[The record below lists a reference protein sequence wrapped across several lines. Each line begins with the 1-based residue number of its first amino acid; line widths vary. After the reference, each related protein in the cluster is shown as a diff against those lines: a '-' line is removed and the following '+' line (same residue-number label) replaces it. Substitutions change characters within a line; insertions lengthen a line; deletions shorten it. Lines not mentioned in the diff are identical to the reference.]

1 MNNKENIITYRIE
14 KTNYDN
20 SRQENAGI
28 NHNLNRIS
36 AMNTPLTKKMLT
48 EEKIDGGV
56 NKIEKYVGCL
66 TYKSIF
72 NLLENNPNKD
82 NLNNIMDNN
91 KILKDNKNNYASN
104 TSNKKLNKNQKYSIN
119 LKKSFQNI
127 NNETPEKY
135 NDDIYYDMNDE
146 NLNNINNEF
155 NNSIVLSN
163 DIKYQKQYT
172 PNLNTKKSLSNSIN
186 NDYSKNHNEYNEN
199 NNLLK
204 YQKSEENL
212 KKIGILDKNEFIKN
226 IKEINDLDY
235 LEDNNKN
242 QKKEIIPEKELS
254 NNNELL
260 KGKDYIINNN
270 NKNYRSDLTGK
281 KGQYLNLVFPINNK
295 DITKIKSPQNSFIST
310 TNNSHLNNVLL
321 PKNAYNNL
329 INNKNKR
336 NRSIG
341 RENKYMN
348 NLSNIENNIND
359 IDLGDNNINDIDL
372 GQMTSNNHILKK
384 NNTYNLN
391 LDFNTNSYYNK
402 NLIENNNNYNLLPK
416 YEEQNHFSTLSNADN
431 DRSYST
437 NKSRKKLNNNFNKVK
452 NIDSLIQN
460 KIQNN
465 HQNNQFKRFYTN
477 LDSLTNEF
485 SKSMGNKN
493 GDSKINNI
501 SNNSHNY
508 YFTEIQ
514 TLKNELKQKTIII
527 NNYSKTINNYKN
539 KNQSLLEK
547 IKRILE
553 NTKIEKQS
561 LLEQIKKYQ
570 KEIYFLKNNINLPN
584 KTSENNSKNENYNI
598 NSYNY
603 TDYIR
608 QINELK
614 EELEKYKKENNY
626 LKILAIKYKNNN
638 IKTNTNFIQTYIDDS
653 SRNRFSSS
661 GVLEKKYIQKSFSV
675 SKTKRKLRA
684 SSLSKKIF
692 EEGDLDI
699 LSDNNHVS
707 SFILN

>member
-1 MNNKENIITYRIE
+1 MISKENIITYRNE
-14 KTNYDN
+14 KTNYGN
-20 SRQENAGI
+20 SRQENTGT
-28 NHNLNRIS
+28 NHNLDRIS

-48 EEKIDGGV
+48 EAKID
-56 NKIEKYVGCL
+56 NKINKTEKYIGCL

-72 NLLENNPNKD
+72 NLLENYPDKD
-82 NLNNIMDNN
+82 DLNNIIDNN
-91 KILKDNKNNYASN
+91 KILKDNKSNYSSN
-104 TSNKKLNKNQKYSIN
+104 TSNKKINKNQKYSIN

-135 NDDIYYDMNDE
+135 NDDIYYNMDDG
-146 NLNNINNEF
+146 NLNNINIEF
-155 NNSIVLSN
+155 NQNFINDNNSILLSN
-163 DIKYQKQYT
+163 DIKYQKQYE

-186 NDYSKNHNEYNEN
+186 NNYSKNYNEYNEN
-199 NNLLK
+199 KNLLK

-212 KKIGILDKNEFIKN
+212 KKIGILDKKEFIKN

-235 LEDNNKN
+235 LEEDNNKN
-242 QKKEIIPEKELS
+242 QKQEMIPEKEFS

-260 KGKDYIINNN
+260 KEKDYILNN
-270 NKNYRSDLTGK
+270 NKNYKSDLTGK
-281 KGQYLNLVFPINNK
+281 KGKYLNMVLSNNNK

-310 TNNSHLNNVLL
+310 TNNSRLNNVLL
-321 PKNAYNNL
+321 QKNTYNNF

-359 IDLGDNNINDIDL
+359 IDLGK
-372 GQMTSNNHILKK
+372 MTSNNYILKK

-391 LDFNTNSYYNK
+391 FGFNTNSYYNK
-402 NLIENNNNYNLLPK
+402 NLIENNNNYNILSK

-437 NKSRKKLNNNFNKVK
+437 NKSRKKLNNIFNKVK
-452 NIDSLIQN
+452 NIDSLIQK

-465 HQNNQFKRFYTN
+465 YQSDQIRRFNTN
-477 LDSLTNEF
+477 LDSLANEF
-485 SKSMGNKN
+485 SKSMGNKK
-493 GDSKINNI
+493 GDSKINNN
-501 SNNSHNY
+501 SNDSHNY

-514 TLKNELKQKTIII
+514 TLKNELKLKTIII
-527 NNYSKTINNYKN
+527 NNYSKIINSYKN
-539 KNQSLLEK
+539 KNNSLLKK
-547 IKRILE
+547 IKQIQE
-553 NTKIEKQS
+553 NSKNEQQS
-561 LLEQIKKYQ
+561 LLEQIKEYQ
-570 KEIYFLKNNINLPN
+570 KEIYFLKNNINLSK
-584 KTSENNSKNENYNI
+584 KTSESNNKNENYNI
-598 NSYNY
+598 NIYNY
-603 TDYIR
+603 TDYIK

-614 EELEKYKKENNY
+614 EELEKYKKENND

-638 IKTNTNFIQTYIDDS
+638 NNIKTNANFSQTYIDDS

-661 GVLEKKYIQKSFSV
+661 AALEKKYIQKSFSV

-684 SSLSKKIF
+684 SSLSKKTF
-692 EEGDLDI
+692 EEGDLDMP
-699 LSDNNHVS
+699 LDNNHVS

>member
-199 NNLLK
+199 KNLLK

-270 NKNYRSDLTGK
+270 NKNYKSDLTGK

-598 NSYNY
+598 NIYNY

>member
-48 EEKIDGGV
+48 EEKIDNKI

-598 NSYNY
+598 NIYNY